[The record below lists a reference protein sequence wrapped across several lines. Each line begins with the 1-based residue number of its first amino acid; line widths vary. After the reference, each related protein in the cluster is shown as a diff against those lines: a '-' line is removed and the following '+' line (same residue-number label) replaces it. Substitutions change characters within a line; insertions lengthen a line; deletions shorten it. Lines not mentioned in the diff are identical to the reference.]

1 MNRKITFIVLSLL
14 IGQLAFAQNCK
25 YKTNELDK
33 TTNKMVKE
41 TKSKVVW
48 EKPFDSQGKMT
59 AKKVGDD
66 FFLTFVYDRGLGGA
80 EFVVNKGNELI
91 FVLENGTEVKLQRVP
106 FPKNSTAG
114 SATIAG
120 ENDPVDTGMIS
131 SLSFTDFL
139 NSVFVQ
145 EWESPPYLWYD
156 TAETLKA
163 NPMRKANRING
174 RCFFIKF

>member
-66 FFLTFVYDRGLGGA
+66 FFLTFIYERGLGGA

-91 FVLENGTEVKLQRVP
+91 FVLENGTEVKLQRGDEKETYPITKDQLDLLMKSKVSVIQYWYTEVKTNTYTHP
-106 FPKNSTAG
+106 AFYKVSDSQA
-114 SATIAG
+114 
-120 ENDPVDTGMIS
+120 ENI
-131 SLSFTDFL
+131 
-139 NSVFVQ
+139 Q
-145 EWESPPYLWYD
+145 ELV
-156 TAETLKA
+156 KCV
-163 NPMRKANRING
+163 M
-174 RCFFIKF
+174 

>member
-91 FVLENGTEVKLQRVP
+91 FVLENGTEVKLQRGDEKETYPITKDQLDLLMKSKVSVIQYWYTEVKTNTYTHP
-106 FPKNSTAG
+106 AFYKVSDSQA
-114 SATIAG
+114 
-120 ENDPVDTGMIS
+120 ENI
-131 SLSFTDFL
+131 
-139 NSVFVQ
+139 Q
-145 EWESPPYLWYD
+145 ELV
-156 TAETLKA
+156 KCV
-163 NPMRKANRING
+163 M
-174 RCFFIKF
+174 